1 MVYRYQDRIK
11 RLPQRMRE
19 CVNERVL
26 YTVGSDSGWVSAT
39 PGHTDVQDL
48 IVDVP
53 YSQARYVDF
62 LITANQLYIPN
73 LGLVI
78 PARDHTIFWQSILYR
93 VLPPARNE
101 DAYQLTTQFGDSY
114 RIHTIKAT

>member
-1 MVYRYQDRIK
+1 MTYRYQDRIK
-11 RLPQRMRE
+11 YLPQRMRE
-19 CVNERVL
+19 NVNEIVL
-26 YTVGSDSGWVSAT
+26 YAVGNYSGYVPAT

-53 YSQARYVDF
+53 VSQARYVDF
-62 LITANQLYIPN
+62 LITATDLVLPT
-73 LGLVI
+73 LGLTI
-78 PARDHTIFWQSILYR
+78 PARDHNITWKGTLYR
-93 VLPPARNE
+93 VLQPAQNE